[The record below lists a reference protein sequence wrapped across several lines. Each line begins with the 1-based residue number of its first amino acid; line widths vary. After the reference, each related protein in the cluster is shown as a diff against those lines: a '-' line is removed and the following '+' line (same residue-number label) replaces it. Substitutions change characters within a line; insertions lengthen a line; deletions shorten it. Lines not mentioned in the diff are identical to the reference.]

1 MKKVVFIVILVFLA
15 ASCTPTL
22 HPPVKED
29 LLSNEDE
36 KIIWRRSLEEEKAL
50 NAKVLILQDKK
61 LEDYLDQVIR
71 KLQPEKLPPG
81 MSFKVIVV
89 KDPYLN
95 AFAFPNGIIYVHTG
109 LLARMDNEAQ
119 LAALLAHEMAHC
131 TQRHTLRA
139 FRSMKDK
146 PAFMVSVQQTL
157 ARLSMIQD
165 VVKFLGLTGA
175 MAAVTGY
182 TRELESE
189 ADIVGLDYMVSA
201 GYDSYEAL
209 RLFDHLKSEIEH
221 EQITEP
227 FFFGTHPN
235 VQARIDTIMGLLET
249 KYRDK
254 RGGIKNAELF
264 LSKVNPAI
272 LENARLDLRI
282 GRFDIAQSGV
292 EKYLRITK
300 NDARAYHLLGEIFR
314 QRGEEHEYG
323 KAMAYYQK
331 AILIDSS
338 YAEPHKAI
346 GLIHFKA
353 GHRALAKKFFESCL
367 LLDPDTPD
375 KAYIQGYIKQC
386 LKDRE
391 G

>member
-1 MKKVVFIVILVFLA
+1 MKKIVYTVILIFLA
-15 ASCTPTL
+15 AGCSTTL

-36 KIIWRRSLEEEKAL
+36 KMIWRRSLEEEKSL
-50 NAKVLILQDKK
+50 NARLVFLQDKE
-61 LEDYLDQVIR
+61 LNDYLGHIIQ
-71 KLQPEKLPPG
+71 KLQPEELPPG
-81 MSFKVIVV
+81 LSFKVVVV

-95 AFAFPNGIIYVHTG
+95 AFAFPNGIIYIHTG

-139 FRSMKDK
+139 LRSKQDT
-146 PAFMVSVQQTL
+146 PAFLVSVQQTL
-157 ARLSMIQD
+157 GRLAMIQD
-165 VVKFLGLTGA
+165 MLKSLGLTGA

-182 TRELESE
+182 TRELEGE
-189 ADIVGLDYMVSA
+189 ADVVGLDYMVLA

-209 RLFDHLKSEIEH
+209 RLFEHLKSEIEH
-221 EQITEP
+221 EHLTEP
-227 FFFGTHPN
+227 FFFGTHPK
-235 VQARIDTIMGLLET
+235 VQARIDTIKGLLET
-249 KYRDK
+249 KYKHK
-254 RGGIKNAELF
+254 RGGIKNTELF

-292 EKYLRITK
+292 EKYLRINN
-300 NDARAYHLLGEIFR
+300 NDARAYYLLGEIFR
-314 QRGEEHEYG
+314 QRGEKHEYD
-323 KAMAYYQK
+323 KALAYYQK

-338 YAEPHKAI
+338 YAEPHKAMGI
-346 GLIHFKA
+346 IHYKA
-353 GHRALAKKFFESCL
+353 GQKALAKKFFESCL
-367 LLDPDTPD
+367 LLAPDTPD
-375 KAYIQGYIKQC
+375 KAYIQGYIKKC
-386 LKDRE
+386 LKGRE

>member
-1 MKKVVFIVILVFLA
+1 MKKVVLIVILVFLA
-15 ASCTPTL
+15 AGCTTTL
-22 HPPVKED
+22 RPPVKED

-50 NAKVLILQDKK
+50 NARVVILQDKK
-61 LEDYLDQVIR
+61 LEDYLGQIVQ
-71 KLQPEKLPPG
+71 KLQPEELPPG
-81 MSFKVIVV
+81 MSFKVVVV

-139 FRSMKDK
+139 LRSMKDK

-165 VVKFLGLTGA
+165 VVKFLGLTGS

-189 ADIVGLDYMVSA
+189 ADIVGLDYMVLA
-201 GYDSYEAL
+201 GYDLYEAL
-209 RLFDHLKSEIEH
+209 RLFEHLKSEIEH
-221 EQITEP
+221 ERITEP
-227 FFFGTHPN
+227 FFFGTHPK
-235 VQARIDTIMGLLET
+235 VQARIDTILGLLET
-249 KYRDK
+249 KYKDK

-264 LSKVNPAI
+264 LSNVNPAI

-314 QRGEEHEYG
+314 QRGEEHEYD
-323 KAMAYYQK
+323 KALVYYQK

-346 GLIHFKA
+346 GLIHYKA

-367 LLDPDTPD
+367 LLAPDTPD

-386 LKDRE
+386 LKGRE